1 ALDAGVPGR
10 GAGDRE
16 RSVSDLARADPHRNR
31 VIATVMEVAR
41 VARQNVAPIAGSGR
55 CRSQTRG
62 RLTMS
67 TADVRGRF
75 IWHELLTTDTAGAA
89 AFYPRVVPWRTQ
101 PSSMPG
107 YTLWMAGQTQ
117 IGGLTALPQ
126 EAGGPPP
133 HWLIYVGTPSVDAS
147 CLQAQSLGAKV
158 LKAPAD
164 IPKDRKSTRLN
175 SSHLV
180 ISYAV
185 FCLKKKKTNKPYSD
199 LRDADGCL
207 PSLGP
212 VIASAP
218 EPQDLAQA
226 VVFNLLQVANDQ

>member
-101 PSSMPG
+101 PSRMPG

-126 EAGGPPP
+126 GAGGPAPP
-133 HWLIYVGTPSVDAS
+133 RLIFCRTPRGDA
-147 CLQAQSLGAKV
+147 
-158 LKAPAD
+158 P
-164 IPKDRKSTRLN
+164 RL
-175 SSHLV
+175 
-180 ISYAV
+180 
-185 FCLKKKKTNKPYSD
+185 P
-199 LRDADGCL
+199 G
-207 PSLGP
+207 PSP
-212 VIASAP
+212 RA
-218 EPQDLAQA
+218 
-226 VVFNLLQVANDQ
+226 